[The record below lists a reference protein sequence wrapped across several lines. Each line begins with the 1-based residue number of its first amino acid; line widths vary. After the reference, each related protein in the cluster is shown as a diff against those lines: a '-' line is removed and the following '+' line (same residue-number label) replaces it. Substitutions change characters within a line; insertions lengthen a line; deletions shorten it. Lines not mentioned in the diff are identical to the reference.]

1 MVGTTRSSALFALAA
16 VLIPSVAA
24 IGCSAGSMGGSGATA
39 QAKAAIRD
47 FLEAIKR
54 GDDTA
59 ARGMLT
65 EVARAKTAEMGLAIA
80 PPVPATATY
89 SIRDCEPIGDTGE
102 VVHVSTT
109 WTDTDADGFTTT
121 DEVIWV
127 TRLDPEGWRV
137 VGMAMKVFDDA
148 PPLLLNFEDPED
160 MIAKQRSVAM
170 EIQRR
175 AKAAASQA
183 GASPKAPASA
193 GTPPGPAQSN
203 GVRTGAAQPVK
214 TVQ

>member
-1 MVGTTRSSALFALAA
+1 MVGARRSSSHLAI
-16 VLIPSVAA
+16 VGPLLLLIAA
-24 IGCSAGSMGGSGATA
+24 SGCSGGGGGGSASIS

-54 GDDTA
+54 GDDDA

-65 EVARAKTAEMGLAIA
+65 QVARAKTQEMGLSIA

-89 SIRDCEPIGDTGE
+89 SIRDGETIDKAGE

-109 WTDTDADGFTTT
+109 WTDTDAEGFTTT

-148 PPLLLNFEDPED
+148 APLLLDFEDPAD
-160 MIAKQRSVAM
+160 MIAKQREVAI

-175 AKAAASQA
+175 AK
-183 GASPKAPASA
+183 PAS
-193 GTPPGPAQSN
+193 GPAA
-203 GVRTGAAQPVK
+203 VRTGAAQAPK

>member
-1 MVGTTRSSALFALAA
+1 MVGNRRRFLPITAIAPLLVLAA
-16 VLIPSVAA
+16 AM
-24 IGCSAGSMGGSGATA
+24 GCTGGGGSASIS

-65 EVARAKTAEMGLAIA
+65 QVARAKTEEMGLSIA

-89 SIRDCEPIGDTGE
+89 SIRDGE
-102 VVHVSTT
+102 TIDKAGEIVHVSTT
-109 WTDTDADGFTTT
+109 WTDTDAEGFTTT
-121 DEVIWV
+121 DEVVWV

-137 VGMAMKVFDDA
+137 VGMAMKVFEDA
-148 PPLLLNFEDPED
+148 PPLLLDFEDPAD
-160 MIAKQRSVAM
+160 MIAKQRQVAM

-175 AKAAASQA
+175 AKAAAK
-183 GASPKAPASA
+183 PPA
-193 GTPPGPAQSN
+193 
-203 GVRTGAAQPVK
+203 VRTGAAQPPK
-214 TVQ
+214 AVQ

>member
-1 MVGTTRSSALFALAA
+1 MVGARRSVVSFLSCSVIAAVLVLAA
-16 VLIPSVAA
+16 VA
-24 IGCSAGSMGGSGATA
+24 GCSGSGGGSASIS

-54 GDDTA
+54 GDDAA

-65 EVARAKTAEMGLAIA
+65 QVARTKTEEMGLSIA

-89 SIRDCEPIGDTGE
+89 SIRDGE
-102 VVHVSTT
+102 TIDKSGEIVHVSTT
-109 WTDTDADGFTTT
+109 WTDTDSEGFTTT
-121 DEVIWV
+121 DEVVWV

-148 PPLLLNFEDPED
+148 PPLLLDFEDPAD
-160 MIAKQRSVAM
+160 MLAKQRQVAM

-175 AKAAASQA
+175 AKAAAN
-183 GASPKAPASA
+183 PPA
-193 GTPPGPAQSN
+193 
-203 GVRTGAAQPVK
+203 VRTGAAQPPK
-214 TVQ
+214 AVQ

>member
-1 MVGTTRSSALFALAA
+1 MAADNPSSDLEWSPVMLGIRRSSLASAATGFALAFTGSL
-16 VLIPSVAA
+16 VVVVAA
-24 IGCSAGSMGGSGATA
+24 GCTGSGGDSASIS
-39 QAKAAIRD
+39 QAKGVIRD

-65 EVARAKTAEMGLAIA
+65 QVARAKTEEMGLSIA

-89 SIRDCEPIGDTGE
+89 SIRDGEAIDKAGD

-109 WTDTDADGFTTT
+109 WTDTDAEVFTTT

-137 VGMAMKVFDDA
+137 VGMAMKVFEDT
-148 PPLLLNFEDPED
+148 PPLLLDFEDPAD
-160 MIAKQRSVAM
+160 MIAKQRQVAM

-175 AKAAASQA
+175 AKAASK
-183 GASPKAPASA
+183 PD
-193 GTPPGPAQSN
+193 
-203 GVRTGAAQPVK
+203 GVRTGAAQPPK
-214 TVQ
+214 AVQ

>member
-1 MVGTTRSSALFALAA
+1 MFGNRRSSFASGAKSLAFA
-16 VLIPSVAA
+16 VTGPLVVLVAS
-24 IGCSAGSMGGSGATA
+24 GCSGSVGGGSASIS

-54 GDDTA
+54 GDDAA

-65 EVARAKTAEMGLAIA
+65 QVARAKTQEMGLSIA

-89 SIRDCEPIGDTGE
+89 SIRDGEAIDKAGE

-109 WTDTDADGFTTT
+109 WTDTDADGFKTT

-137 VGMAMKVFDDA
+137 VGMAMKVFEDT
-148 PPLLLNFEDPED
+148 PPLLLDFEDPAD
-160 MIAKQRSVAM
+160 MIAKQRQVAM

-175 AKAAASQA
+175 AKAASK
-183 GASPKAPASA
+183 PD
-193 GTPPGPAQSN
+193 
-203 GVRTGAAQPVK
+203 GVRTGAAQPPK
-214 TVQ
+214 AVQ

>member
-1 MVGTTRSSALFALAA
+1 MIGNRGRFLPITPLLVLAAAVGCTGGGGGSSAS
-16 VLIPSVAA
+16 IS
-24 IGCSAGSMGGSGATA
+24 

-54 GDDTA
+54 GDDAA
-59 ARGMLT
+59 ARSMLT
-65 EVARAKTAEMGLAIA
+65 QVARAKTEEMGLSIA

-89 SIRDCEPIGDTGE
+89 SIRDGE
-102 VVHVSTT
+102 TIDKAGEIVHVSTN
-109 WTDTDADGFTTT
+109 WTDTDGEGFTTT
-121 DEVIWV
+121 DEVVWV

-148 PPLLLNFEDPED
+148 PPLLLDFEDPAD
-160 MIAKQRSVAM
+160 MIAKQRQVAM

-175 AKAAASQA
+175 AKAAAK
-183 GASPKAPASA
+183 PPA
-193 GTPPGPAQSN
+193 
-203 GVRTGAAQPVK
+203 VRTGAAQSPK

>member
-1 MVGTTRSSALFALAA
+1 MVGNRRRFLPIAAIAPLLVLAA
-16 VLIPSVAA
+16 AV
-24 IGCSAGSMGGSGATA
+24 GCTGGGGGGSASIS

-54 GDDTA
+54 GDDAA

-65 EVARAKTAEMGLAIA
+65 QVARAKTEEMGLSIA

-89 SIRDCEPIGDTGE
+89 SIRDGE
-102 VVHVSTT
+102 TIDKSGEIVHVSTT
-109 WTDTDADGFTTT
+109 WTDTDSEGFTTT
-121 DEVIWV
+121 DEVVWV

-148 PPLLLNFEDPED
+148 PPLLLDFEDPAD
-160 MIAKQRSVAM
+160 MIAKQRQVAM

-175 AKAAASQA
+175 AKAAA
-183 GASPKAPASA
+183 KAPA
-193 GTPPGPAQSN
+193 
-203 GVRTGAAQPVK
+203 VRTGAAQPPK
-214 TVQ
+214 AVQ